1 MRHAEPV
8 RPASETPRRCKVT
21 MLAVNE
27 PPPYS
32 ASKGGLATEQL
43 EDMLFQKALKTGV
56 PIIINRLEG

>member
-1 MRHAEPV
+1 
-8 RPASETPRRCKVT
+8 